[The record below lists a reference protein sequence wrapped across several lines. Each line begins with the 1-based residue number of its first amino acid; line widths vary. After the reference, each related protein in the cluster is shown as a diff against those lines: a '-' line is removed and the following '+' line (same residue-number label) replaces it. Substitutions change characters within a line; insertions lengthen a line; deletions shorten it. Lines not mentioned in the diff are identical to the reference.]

1 MSSTAV
7 WQRPAPRGW
16 SEQRTLATNTIL
28 ALLIAVAGLVAAG
41 SSPLTTRA
49 DAGSVVRTPTT
60 SAPAV
65 DAATLARRSAEL
77 QSALLAEVAAQRGDA
92 LAREAQKIARTALA
106 SAETTRQQQLTT
118 AQAAVQAAAAQ
129 IAQQR
134 LDAAMAAAQ
143 AAIDA
148 IDAGV
153 AAGATPDPGVDPT
166 LSRSALTPV
175 TGTSGSLPAGTR
187 GALPVAGGVVGSTF
201 GATGSW
207 ATYHTGLDFR
217 AAYGTPIHSVLAGVV
232 VFAGNTGDWAG
243 NHVAVRHVDG
253 TTTMYSHM
261 SRMAVATGQTVQ
273 TGQVIGYVGQT
284 GRAFGAHLHFEVYP
298 RGTRYGDVYKAVN
311 PTPYLRSIG
320 VQTR

>member
-16 SEQRTLATNTIL
+16 SEQRTLAANTIL
-28 ALLIAVAGLVAAG
+28 ALLIAVAGLVAA
-41 SSPLTTRA
+41 SSSSLTSRA
-49 DAGSVVRTPTT
+49 DVPAAVRAE
-60 SAPAV
+60 APAV
-65 DAATLARRSAEL
+65 AAADPATVARRSAEL
-77 QSALLAEVAAQRGDA
+77 QSALLGEVAAQRGDA

-148 IDAGV
+148 GV
-153 AAGATPDPGVDPT
+153 AAGATPDPNVDPT
-166 LSRSALTPV
+166 LSREATTPV

-187 GALPVAGGVVGSTF
+187 GALPVSGGVVGSVF

-217 AAYGTPIHSVLAGVV
+217 AAYGTPIHAVLAGVV
-232 VFAGNTGDWAG
+232 VFAGNTGDWSG

-261 SRMAVATGQTVQ
+261 SRMAVSTGQTVQ
-273 TGQVIGYVGQT
+273 TGQVLGHVGQT

-298 RGTRYGDVYKAVN
+298 RGVRYGDVYRAVN

-320 VQTR
+320 LQTR

>member
-1 MSSTAV
+1 VSSTAV
-7 WQRPAPRGW
+7 WQRTAPRGW

-41 SSPLTTRA
+41 SSPLTSRA
-49 DAGSVVRTPTT
+49 DVAPTVRTQGQTTPT
-60 SAPAV
+60 V

-92 LAREAQKIARTALA
+92 LARQAQQIARTAL
-106 SAETTRQQQLTT
+106 SQAETTRQQQLST

-143 AAIDA
+143 AA

-175 TGTSGSLPAGTR
+175 TGTSGSLPPGTR
-187 GALPVAGGVVGSTF
+187 GVLPVSGGVVGSTF

-217 AAYGTPIHSVLAGVV
+217 AAYGTPIRSVLAGVV

-273 TGQVIGYVGQT
+273 TGQVLGSVGQT

-298 RGTRYGDVYKAVN
+298 RGVRYGDVYKAVN
-311 PTPYLRSIG
+311 PLPYLRSIG
-320 VQTR
+320 LQTR